1 MLLAVKN
8 PPAPKGDMSHGFYL
22 WVAKIPWKRKW
33 QPTSLF
39 LPGEFHG
46 QRDSVTTMLVQMP
59 GILSNG
65 ILKNYCFTKAS
76 NTI

>member
-22 WVAKIPWKRKW
+22 WVAKIPWKRQW

-39 LPGEFHG
+39 LPGQHHG
-46 QRDSVTTMLVQMP
+46 QR
-59 GILSNG
+59 ILEGHSPWDH
-65 ILKNYCFTKAS
+65 KESEMTEA
-76 NTI
+76 T